1 MVRSGSRYGRTG
13 AGIGSAVRKSKK
25 TFGSILAVLVA
36 FTVVLLLVLTTTGVI
51 GNGIGIFA
59 LMSNHPSGMCKCF
72 GTHLPNLGFVEG
84 SDAEQSYATSNGKEI
99 TNSQLMNFV
108 NCASPHITAMET
120 EFGNA
125 KDKTSY
131 VQSLLK
137 QSMGTQCMYEG
148 LKTNVTDSMGTLLM
162 GGNALL
168 EGLKG
173 SASFQ
178 TTADSDWPNKT
189 IDRNNYQVLKNLQG
203 MMGMNSQLQPDLSGL
218 SSATEAVEETPM

>member
-1 MVRSGSRYGRTG
+1 MVSFGKSGRAVRSVVKKSR
-13 AGIGSAVRKSKK
+13 K
-25 TFGSILAVLVA
+25 TFGSVLAVLVA
-36 FTVVLLLVLTTTGVI
+36 FTVVLLLLLTTTGVI

-59 LMSNHPSGMCKCF
+59 IMANHPSGMCKCF

-84 SDAEQSYATSNGKEI
+84 TDAEQSYATSNGKEI

-125 KDKTSY
+125 KDKTAY

-148 LKTNVTDSMGTLLM
+148 LKTNVTDSMGTVLM
-162 GGNALL
+162 GANALL
-168 EGLKG
+168 EGMKG

-178 TTADSDWPNKT
+178 STADPDWPNQT
-189 IDRNNYQVLKNLQG
+189 IDRNNYELIKNLQG
-203 MMGMNSQLQPDLSGL
+203 MMAMNSQLQPDLSGI
-218 SSATEAVEETPM
+218 SNATAAEETPM